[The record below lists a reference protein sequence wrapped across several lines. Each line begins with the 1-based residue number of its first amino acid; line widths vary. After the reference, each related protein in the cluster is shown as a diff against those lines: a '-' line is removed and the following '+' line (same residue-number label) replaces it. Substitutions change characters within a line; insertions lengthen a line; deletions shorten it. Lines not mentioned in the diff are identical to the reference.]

1 MVYFHILGMTIAVD
15 FTAPALLALLLLV
28 LPPHAVMQTAAAG
41 LLHEAAHL
49 TAIAVIRRKP
59 LSLRISAA
67 GLQLTAA
74 DTAVMPLRT
83 FAVILLAGPFANLLC
98 AGGFLAAGM
107 QGTAAANLSLCL
119 FNLLP
124 CRSTDGGTLLYAAL
138 EQRFLPHSPEMP
150 RWILRALCT
159 AAIALI
165 SLWMYVN
172 SLRNLS
178 LSAMLIY
185 LLLAEYLTE

>member
-1 MVYFHILGMTIAVD
+1 MTVAVD

-28 LPPHAVMQTAAAG
+28 LPPHAVMQTLAAG

-49 TAIAVIRRKP
+49 TAIAALRRKP

-74 DTAVMPLRT
+74 GTAVMPMRI
-83 FAVILLAGPFANLLC
+83 FAVILLAGPLANLLC

-107 QGTAAANLSLCL
+107 QGAAAANLSLCL

-124 CRSTDGGTLLYAAL
+124 CRSTDGGTLLYAML
-138 EQRFLPHSPEMP
+138 EQRFLPHSPELP
-150 RWILRALCT
+150 RRILQLLCT
-159 AAIALI
+159 AAVALI
-165 SLWMYVN
+165 GLWMCCAG
-172 SLRNLS
+172 LRNLS
-178 LSAMLIY
+178 LGAMLAY
-185 LLLAEYLTE
+185 LLLAEYLTD